1 MVLLHIIFPQELFG
15 LALQP
20 PKQPNKMLTSRVCSD
35 TSSIWCE
42 SVGIPRSHSSGSS
55 WFVIWKKNCLN
66 LSSKKQKLNS
76 LGDVNCD
83 VAMLHLNFIQLTYL
97 RTEQLLRWDGKKNR
111 AFRPSWDKRDPSSLD
126 QVREQLLHA
135 LFKKNLFTLTSC
147 STEES
152 TVLKFESCLCFS
164 GIDQKIAP
172 LIAWFGV
179 DITIVYAAKYLKNEV
194 TLKSFCWF
202 LAKKY
207 RMMTSWEVF
216 FLFITFW
223 DIWDISIFLTKKFDC
238 QTAKIQRVYF
248 RCSTDFESPWGS
260 CPAKPGLRPEARTGG
275 SDRVSHVWYI
285 YSKSAILEMG
295 FRTFRLK
302 LCSKY
307 TNVQFAIITPPPTP
321 PRFLIFFF
329 LEGTKKKNNS
339 Q

>member
-1 MVLLHIIFPQELFG
+1 MG
-15 LALQP
+15 
-20 PKQPNKMLTSRVCSD
+20 
-35 TSSIWCE
+35 W
-42 SVGIPRSHSSGSS
+42 
-55 WFVIWKKNCLN
+55 
-66 LSSKKQKLNS
+66 
-76 LGDVNCD
+76 
-83 VAMLHLNFIQLTYL
+83 
-97 RTEQLLRWDGKKNR
+97 KKNR
-111 AFRPSWDKRDPSSLD
+111 AFRPSWNKRDPSSLD

-152 TVLKFESCLCFS
+152 TVWSLNLVSASVGLTKKSLPWF
-164 GIDQKIAP
+164 
-172 LIAWFGV
+172 AWFGV

-216 FLFITFW
+216 FLFITFR

-285 YSKSAILEMG
+285 YIYSKSAILEMG

-302 LCSKY
+302 CAANILSIW
-307 TNVQFAIITPPPTP
+307 FDRIIYFQLTFFCIWSFENTKTRQPKKSLHPNPNKVTFTQLSLSHFP
-321 PRFLIFFF
+321 NKNPWFHPRMAMLHRLPAFIWITGVHWIWVTTTSNGVCVCVCGCTLRWSSVYSVYI
-329 LEGTKKKNNS
+329 LYHVYMI